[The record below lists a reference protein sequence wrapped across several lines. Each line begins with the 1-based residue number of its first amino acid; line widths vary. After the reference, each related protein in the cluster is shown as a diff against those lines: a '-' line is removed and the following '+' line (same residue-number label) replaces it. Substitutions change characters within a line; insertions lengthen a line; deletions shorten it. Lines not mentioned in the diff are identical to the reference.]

1 MYVVTKKLN
10 MPNMIWDAKNNCM
23 SVVFDEK
30 GVFTTDNEVLAKKLK
45 AAGHRVIEQKE
56 IDDMTIAELKQ
67 YAEDYNI
74 ELGDAAKKADILAV
88 IRDAG

>member
-1 MYVVTKKLN
+1 
-10 MPNMIWDAKNNCM
+10 MIWDAKNNRM

-30 GVFTTDNEVLAKKLK
+30 GVFKTDNEALAKKLK
-45 AAGHRVIEQKE
+45 AAGHSVIEQKE

-67 YAEDYNI
+67 YAEDHNI

-88 IRDAG
+88 IKDAG